1 MLKAIY
7 DAIYETTKNE
17 FEVKKQELIEQHEK
31 EAKNKITFYGN
42 DVLINSYDYL
52 KEDYS
57 NANFVT
63 EKDLTYTKLKQTI
76 LDAIEEEKLTHNL
89 VFAIDKTSKISSK
102 QLNEIVGLCKDNN
115 VYVVAL
121 TEEIYNTFKND
132 DDVILI
138 DFYHE
143 IENNK
148 SEYIMIDGKH
158 LTDKGNEALSQ
169 MIKENIK

>member
-1 MLKAIY
+1 M
-7 DAIYETTKNE
+7 
-17 FEVKKQELIEQHEK
+17 
-31 EAKNKITFYGN
+31 
-42 DVLINSYDYL
+42 
-52 KEDYS
+52 
-57 NANFVT
+57 
-63 EKDLTYTKLKQTI
+63 
-76 LDAIEEEKLTHNL
+76 
-89 VFAIDKTSKISSK
+89 FAIDKTSKISSK